1 VGIDFQG
8 TDMVGKTLPMNY
20 RKDTTTANG
29 KAGLISRAINR
40 DPVFFAAYKGS
51 GVAELEK
58 KRLALI
64 ATASAQ
70 ELMDGPFDS
79 YSNLVA
85 EKMDSL
91 RALKPAYA
99 QFQITAAFR
108 DQKLADNV
116 KEVILNN
123 PGKRIIALS
132 GVNHHGLYVQ
142 VMGKM
147 KGVKFINKVNDR

>member
-1 VGIDFQG
+1 
-8 TDMVGKTLPMNY
+8 
-20 RKDTTTANG
+20 
-29 KAGLISRAINR
+29 
-40 DPVFFAAYKGS
+40 
-51 GVAELEK
+51 
-58 KRLALI
+58 
-64 ATASAQ
+64 
-70 ELMDGPFDS
+70 MDGPFDS
-79 YSNLVA
+79 YSNLMA